1 MYGGGWR
8 RAAAQLAIEAR
19 ATDRVAVAA
28 LGDDGPTELEPM
40 LCETVRACN
49 MQRHTG
55 HLAQLHAT

>member
-1 MYGGGWR
+1 VHGGRWQR
-8 RAAAQLAIEAR
+8 TAAQLAIEAR

-40 LCETVRACN
+40 LCETVRARN

-55 HLAQLHAT
+55 HLALLHAT